1 MQVEIEINEQQAQV
15 AAKNISFLE
24 DEGNRKTVIEAADSA
39 LVASLRRHFAEREKE
54 PHVVGWWNR
63 GLSYP
68 KRYFWRGTRGTSVAE
83 HIRTTL
89 VSPQRLEAQVS
100 IDSPALKHKLAQNP
114 QPIRPTGGR
123 KYLAIPAS
131 PQAAQWT
138 GTARDFPYK
147 LRFERW
153 RRPNGSWISA
163 LIARQNFLTKSGR
176 WNKSGK
182 AKLRQGQGK
191 VVYWLVHQVRTRHD
205 PNALPSNST
214 MSSAVNAAVSK
225 AIRHITR
232 GQKTG

>member
-24 DEGNRKTVIEAADSA
+24 NEENRKTVIEAADSA
-39 LVASLRRHFAEREKE
+39 LVVSLRLHFAEREKE
-54 PHVVGWWNR
+54 PHVIGWWNR

-68 KRYFWRGTRGTSVAE
+68 KRYFWRGTRTSVSDQ
-83 HIRTTL
+83 IRTTL

-100 IDSPALKHKLAQNP
+100 IDSPALKHKLDQNP
-114 QPIRPTGGR
+114 QPIRPKGGR

-153 RRPNGSWISA
+153 RRPDGSWISA
-163 LIARQNFLTKSGR
+163 LIARQNFLTKGGRMDKSGR
-176 WNKSGK
+176 
-182 AKLRQGQGK
+182 AKLRQGQGQ

-205 PNALPSNST
+205 PSAMPSNST
-214 MSSAVNAAVSK
+214 MSSAVNAAVSN